1 MRRAFTLAIAGL
13 AVLLIGAVQAQAQT
27 VTWTAQLHGGN
38 EVPVVV
44 TGAAGTATITWN
56 FATHTG
62 TYRVDVYNF
71 PVGVT
76 ASHIHA
82 GAVGAGGPVVINFAP
97 PVGSSN
103 DFGFSGNISCA
114 TDFVP
119 RAAQGVGSCEDFE
132 QMMMLDNG
140 YVNVHSGLNPGGE
153 IRGQIVRQR

>member
-1 MRRAFTLAIAGL
+1 MRRAFSLAIASL
-13 AVLLIGAVQAQAQT
+13 VVLLFSAAHAQAQT
-27 VTWTAQLHGGN
+27 VTWTAQLSGGN
-38 EVPVVV
+38 EVPGVV
-44 TGAAGTATITWN
+44 TGAAGTATVTWN

-71 PVGVT
+71 AVGVT

-82 GAVGAGGPVVINFAP
+82 GAPGVAGPVVINFAP
-97 PVGSSN
+97 VLGTSN

-114 TDFVP
+114 SDFVP
-119 RAAQGVGSCEDFE
+119 RQAQGIGSCEDFE

-140 YVNVHSGLNPGGE
+140 YVNVHSTANPGGE

>member
-1 MRRAFTLAIAGL
+1 MRRAFSLAIASL
-13 AVLLIGAVQAQAQT
+13 VVLLFSAAHAQAQT
-27 VTWTAQLHGGN
+27 VTWTAQLSGGN
-38 EVPVVV
+38 EVPGVV
-44 TGAAGTATITWN
+44 TGAAGTATVTWN

-71 PVGVT
+71 AVGVT

-82 GAVGAGGPVVINFAP
+82 GAPGVAGPVVINFAP
-97 PVGSSN
+97 VLGTSN

-114 TDFVP
+114 SDFVP
-119 RAAQGVGSCEDFE
+119 RQAQGIGSCEDFE
-132 QMMMLDNG
+132 QMMMLDNA

>member
-1 MRRAFTLAIAGL
+1 MRRALSLAIASL
-13 AVLLIGAVQAQAQT
+13 VVLLFSAAHAQAQT
-27 VTWTAQLHGGN
+27 VTWTAQLTGGN
-38 EVPVVV
+38 EVPGVV
-44 TGAAGTATITWN
+44 TGAAGTATVTWN

-71 PVGVT
+71 AVGVT

-82 GAVGAGGPVVINFAP
+82 GAAGVAGPVVINFAP
-97 PVGSSN
+97 ALGTSN

-119 RAAQGVGSCEDFE
+119 RAAQGIGSCEDFE
-132 QMMMLDNG
+132 QMMLLDNA

-153 IRGQIVRQR
+153 IRGQVTHPR